1 MILEVH
7 RPNSGLLEY
16 YQIDVGKDNVFTH
29 VLKDGMCHLYVN
41 GDYFVSAPDANCF
54 RLVPQ
59 KRGQPITEISS
70 EQGQGTQEPER
81 WVRKGSIY
89 GKVIGKSYGEL
100 KIKGRRKYFW
110 ADQDDVVNVTSEN
123 QELRRGDSCIDK
135 NDHTLCRFLGEDE
148 SGNFR
153 IRTGERK
160 ETFSSKS
167 DIRKVSRWDLVKV
180 DQKLIMWGDIVKRKN
195 ETQKHWRVEDTPL
208 PLELNAE
215 VTVGPRLVYLVD
227 RKGRREEDK
236 PENII
241 VTDLEELP
249 DPAEA
254 KVWDDDLTRVYRY
267 IDHKFKSSDEE
278 TQKQLRELFPEV
290 LNDPKIEV
298 LRKENPNKD

>member
-16 YQIDVGKDNVFTH
+16 YQVDVGKDNVFTH
-29 VLKDGMCHLYVN
+29 VFKDGMCHLYVN
-41 GDYFVSAPDANCF
+41 GDYFVSAPDASCF
-54 RLVPQ
+54 RILEDTKGDPIESSLY
-59 KRGQPITEISS
+59 KEGQS
-70 EQGQGTQEPER
+70 EKVSER
-81 WVRKGSIY
+81 WVRKGSVY
-89 GKVIGKSYGEL
+89 GKVIGTSYGEL
-100 KIKGRRKYFW
+100 KIKGRRRYYWTDEDK
-110 ADQDDVVNVTSEN
+110 VVDITSED
-123 QELRRGDSCIDK
+123 QELIRGDACIDK

-148 SGNFR
+148 EGNFR

-160 ETFSSKS
+160 ETFSSES

-195 ETQKHWRVEDTPL
+195 ETQKYWRVEDTPL
-208 PLELNAE
+208 PAALNSKT
-215 VTVGPRLVYLVD
+215 TVGPKLVYLVD
-227 RKGRREEDK
+227 RRGRSEKDD

-254 KVWDDDLTRVYRY
+254 KIWDDDLTRVYRY

-278 TQKQLRELFPEV
+278 TQKKLRELFPEV

-298 LRKENPNKD
+298 LRKENPKE